1 LYRDYIHKGKLDYL
15 YDKVELYDTLKH
27 IIRGHGSTDNLVPIL
42 EGLSDIEHHMLHFLE
57 NHDEQRIASP
67 EFAGNP
73 WKALP
78 AFVVSATSTTSP
90 TMIYFG
96 QEVGEPGAEKAGFG
110 QPSRTSIFDYIGV
123 PKHQKWVNGGM
134 FDGGQLSDN
143 EKALRKYYSE
153 VLNFTRTSSA
163 LMGEYLELHTS
174 NRKLNPDYNDKTFAF
189 ARWDTKQKL
198 LVVTNFDEHSS
209 LNTTLQLSPELLKAW
224 NLAAGTRELQEKL
237 FGKKKTQLRVDGR
250 GASIDLVLGP
260 WESAIFEVK

>member
-1 LYRDYIHKGKLDYL
+1 
-15 YDKVELYDTLKH
+15 
-27 IIRGHGSTDNLVPIL
+27 
-42 EGLSDIEHHMLHFLE
+42 
-57 NHDEQRIASP
+57 
-67 EFAGNP
+67 
-73 WKALP
+73 
-78 AFVVSATSTTSP
+78 
-90 TMIYFG
+90 
-96 QEVGEPGAEKAGFG
+96 
-110 QPSRTSIFDYIGV
+110 
-123 PKHQKWVNGGM
+123 M

-143 EKALRKYYSE
+143 EKALRNYYSE

-189 ARWDTKQKL
+189 ARWDAKQKL
-198 LVVTNFDEHSS
+198 LVVTNFNEHSS

-224 NLAAGTRELQEKL
+224 NLAPGTRELQEQL